1 MISAWM
7 NRRTFIRRGLFGGL
21 LLAVGGSIGLYA
33 WPSDERVRARK
44 PLRAL
49 APRQFAVLAAV
60 AARTVVAPGA
70 HAVTIAERVDAQM
83 ALEPV
88 EVRADF
94 GKLLLLFENGL
105 AGLVLDGRARPFTR
119 LPPAA
124 QDDALADWR
133 DSRLAVRRSGY
144 AVLRKL
150 TEAAHYAAP
159 EAWAD
164 TGYPGPPQLAMP
176 T

>member
-1 MISAWM
+1 M

-21 LLAVGGSIGLYA
+21 LLAVGGAVGLGA
-33 WPSDERVRARK
+33 WPTVRRYSARR

-49 APRQFAVLAAV
+49 DGRQFAVLAAV
-60 AARTVVAPGA
+60 AARTVTAPGA
-70 HAVTIAERVDAQM
+70 DPLTIAERVDAQM
-83 ALEPV
+83 ALAPP

-94 GKLLLLFENGL
+94 GKLLLLFDNAL
-105 AGLVLDGRARPFTR
+105 AGFLFDGRPQPFTR
-119 LPPAA
+119 LSPAA
-124 QDDALADWR
+124 QDAVLAGWR
-133 DSRLAVRRSGY
+133 DSRLALRRSGY

-150 TEAAHYAAP
+150 TQAAWYASP

-164 TGYPGPPQLAMP
+164 VGYPGPPQLSVP